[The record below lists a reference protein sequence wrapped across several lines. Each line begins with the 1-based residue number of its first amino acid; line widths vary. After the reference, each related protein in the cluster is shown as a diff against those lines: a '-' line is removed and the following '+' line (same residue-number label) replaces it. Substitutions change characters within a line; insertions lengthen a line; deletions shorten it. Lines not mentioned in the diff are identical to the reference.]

1 MGKEVMKEF
10 KNWREVMEWAKENNY
25 QRMARRMEINNEC
38 WWSSGEFGRSQVAIC
53 DAMRGAE
60 SEEERREVAEV
71 IEQELAGDIVCD
83 LKS

>member
-1 MGKEVMKEF
+1 MKEF
-10 KNWREVMEWAKENNY
+10 KNWREVMEWAKKNNY
-25 QRMARRMEINNEC
+25 HKMARRMEINNDC
-38 WWSSGEFGRSQVAIC
+38 WNSCGEFGRSQVAIC
-53 DAMRGAE
+53 DAMRQAE